1 MAYGD
6 SAFHAEIPA
15 LDAYRSAIGRFSQ
28 LKALDER
35 EVARRFRAGD
45 TRAGAQLVEAS
56 LPFVIGIAREYRRW
70 GVPMEDLV
78 QQGNVGLLKAAA
90 RFDPDAGCR
99 LVTYAAYW
107 IRAEIREYVMR
118 AYRVVRVGTTKGERR
133 AIRAHR
139 KSREQD
145 AESLAE
151 ASGMPVRKVE
161 RLLPLIGA
169 RELSLDHVYD
179 DGASPADR
187 LAANEPTP
195 EETAASDER
204 TGRTREAVARLLE
217 TLPEREKLILRSRW
231 LQEDPVTLDKL
242 GEALGVSKERVR
254 QIEARI
260 LGKLRGMLEPLAGA

>member
-35 EVARRFRAGD
+35 EIGRRFRAGD
-45 TRAGAQLVEAS
+45 ARAGAQLVEAS

-118 AYRVVRVGTTKGERR
+118 SYRVVRVGTTKGERR

-139 KSREQD
+139 RSRDQD
-145 AESLAE
+145 AESLA
-151 ASGMPVRKVE
+151 ALSGMPVRKVE

-169 RELSLDHVYD
+169 REVSLDHAYD
-179 DGASPADR
+179 DGASPSDR
-187 LAANEPTP
+187 LAAAEPNP
-195 EETAASDER
+195 EDVAERDER
-204 TGRTREAVARLLE
+204 TERARAAVAELMK
-217 TLPEREKLILRSRW
+217 TLPPREQLILRSRW
-231 LQEDPVTLDKL
+231 LQDDPVTLDKL
-242 GEALGVSKERVR
+242 GETLGVSKERVR

-260 LGKLRGMLEPLAGA
+260 LGRLRAMLATLATD